1 MFDMVLTT
9 PLREKE
15 GDVWRK
21 MLCMEINI
29 LEYQEMLIYNWEFL
43 NGVMDTPNHPVAM
56 DHDSVIHIYPIFYF
70 QVAVSMIFLQISKYL
85 SQNDEGKCEIDFS
98 TQVTTNGVD
107 FSGCKLYWDIRNIG
121 DNRIVLDK
129 NNSYPFKIA
138 YVEYSPYITEESGS
152 PKGMMFG
159 EYAQKR
165 SQLNLCFIPYLL
177 NTRH

>member
-1 MFDMVLTT
+1 
-9 PLREKE
+9 
-15 GDVWRK
+15 
-21 MLCMEINI
+21 
-29 LEYQEMLIYNWEFL
+29 
-43 NGVMDTPNHPVAM
+43 MDTPNHPVAM

-70 QVAVSMIFLQISKYL
+70 QVAVSVIFLQISKYL
-85 SQNDEGKCEIDFS
+85 CQNDEGKCEIDFS

-159 EYAQKR
+159 EYA
-165 SQLNLCFIPYLL
+165 
-177 NTRH
+177 